1 METMLMQM
9 LKNNNDSDVD
19 KLVKDFINNISS
31 ILQSMIT
38 GSFNVS
44 ISANSKIL
52 NKASTDLEN
61 VFKSLE
67 SKENK

>member
-1 METMLMQM
+1 MQM